1 MITLLVLD
9 VSVGVSTEDCPREDN
24 SGFTSV
30 DEPTEVLWRS
40 SKGFSRLCWSCS
52 DKCCCPGCMMVEPL
66 SCYKNTA

>member
-30 DEPTEVLWRS
+30 DEPTEVL
-40 SKGFSRLCWSCS
+40 
-52 DKCCCPGCMMVEPL
+52 
-66 SCYKNTA
+66 